1 MIPPLFEAPIFIA
14 KRINIVDKTNAN
26 CYIQLMKQIT
36 YQRAA
41 LKSLRKMQPKRRDA
55 IVAKVELYASG
66 GTVDV
71 KALVGSEF
79 LRIRVGQ
86 DRVIVDDKDN
96 VVDVI
101 DAGPRGGIYKE

>member
-1 MIPPLFEAPIFIA
+1 
-14 KRINIVDKTNAN
+14 
-26 CYIQLMKQIT
+26 MKQIT

-41 LKSLRKMQPKRRDA
+41 IKSLRRMQPKRRSA
-55 IVAKVELYASG
+55 IIAKIEAHAAGES
-66 GTVDV
+66 VDI

-79 LRIRVGQ
+79 YRIRVGS
-86 DRVIVDDKDN
+86 DWVIIDDTGT